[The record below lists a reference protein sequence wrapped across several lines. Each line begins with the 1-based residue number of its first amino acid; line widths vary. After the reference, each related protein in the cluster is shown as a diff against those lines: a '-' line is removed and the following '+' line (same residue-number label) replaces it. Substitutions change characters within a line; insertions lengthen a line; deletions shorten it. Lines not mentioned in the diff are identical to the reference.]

1 MKTANR
7 ITYGNVSKQHHFNVL
22 VCIGLLFIMSTVFS
36 VPHSVHAQELEE
48 DLNDP
53 LVLEDK
59 QDIPRKDDGPEGLEA
74 TGTDPESRG
83 ALCRFRMEGD
93 YVHISIGD
101 ASGHGWWVNIDCDA
115 TQAIVTIQLQQYIN
129 GSWEDAGSPGQ
140 KTVYSGGGS
149 ANRAV
154 ARAFC
159 NNSAATQWRSEIDV
173 DVIGI
178 LDTPGKYYTPTRS
191 LYCRH

>member
-1 MKTANR
+1 M
-7 ITYGNVSKQHHFNVL
+7 
-22 VCIGLLFIMSTVFS
+22 
-36 VPHSVHAQELEE
+36 
-48 DLNDP
+48 
-53 LVLEDK
+53 
-59 QDIPRKDDGPEGLEA
+59 
-74 TGTDPESRG
+74 
-83 ALCRFRMEGD
+83 
-93 YVHISIGD
+93 
-101 ASGHGWWVNIDCDA
+101 
-115 TQAIVTIQLQQYIN
+115 QQYIN
-129 GSWEDAGSPGQ
+129 GSWVNAGSPGQ

-159 NNSAATQWRSEIDV
+159 NGSAATQWRSEIDV